1 MDSLWKQTVIVRTQ
15 KNMDGWMMDGWM
27 GGWRDGGRDGW
38 IERGRD
44 KWRDGWSN
52 SKCTVKVLHLFSIWL
67 FWWKAASAISSKLPN
82 VMHVQIFYSGDPFN
96 IVCLKI
102 VNISEKI
109 FLSNILH
116 RNKYKAH
123 FKYFSEKLNHLKK
136 KYFC

>member
-1 MDSLWKQTVIVRTQ
+1 METNSHCENSEKH
-15 KNMDGWMMDGWM
+15 GWMMDGWM

-52 SKCTVKVLHLFSIWL
+52 SKCTVKVLHLFSIWHFL
-67 FWWKAASAISSKLPN
+67 WKAASAISSKSPN
-82 VMHVQIFYSGDPFN
+82 VMHVQNFYSGDPFN